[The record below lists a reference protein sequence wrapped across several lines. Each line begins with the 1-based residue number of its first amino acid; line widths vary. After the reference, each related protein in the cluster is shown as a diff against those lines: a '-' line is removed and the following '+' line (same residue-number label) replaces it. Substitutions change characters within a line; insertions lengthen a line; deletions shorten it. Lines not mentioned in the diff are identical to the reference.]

1 MSPHSSTDMKRD
13 IKIVMAT
20 HNGNKLREIRAL
32 LDGNGLSDITL
43 LTLSDIGYNQ
53 EIEETGTT
61 FSENA
66 YIKASVPAR
75 LGYYGLADDSGLEVD
90 YLLGAPGVYSARFA
104 GEPCNDAANNEK
116 LLEELEEVPESLRT
130 ARYVSVISF
139 VSPVSPAESFSV
151 SGKCEGLILEEYRG
165 EGGFGYDPLFYV
177 PELHKTFAQVTM
189 EEKNAVSHRGKATRL
204 FIARL
209 REMLDD

>member
-1 MSPHSSTDMKRD
+1 
-13 IKIVMAT
+13 MAT
-20 HNGNKLREIRAL
+20 HNQNKLREIYAL
-32 LDGNGLSDITL
+32 LDENGLSDITL
-43 LTLSDIGYNQ
+43 LTLSDIGYNE

-104 GEPCNDAANNEK
+104 GEPCDDLANNEK
-116 LLEELEEVPESLRT
+116 LLEELEGVPESLRT
-130 ARYVSVISF
+130 AHYVSVISF
-139 VSPVSPAESFSV
+139 VSPVSSAESFSV
-151 SGKCEGLILEEYRG
+151 SGECEGRILEEYRG
-165 EGGFGYDPLFYV
+165 EGGFGYDPLFFV
-177 PELHKTFAQVTM
+177 PELNKTFAQITM
-189 EEKNAVSHRGKATRL
+189 EEKNAVSHRGKAARL
-204 FIARL
+204 FIAKL

>member
-1 MSPHSSTDMKRD
+1 M
-13 IKIVMAT
+13 
-20 HNGNKLREIRAL
+20 
-32 LDGNGLSDITL
+32 
-43 LTLSDIGYNQ
+43 
-53 EIEETGTT
+53 
-61 FSENA
+61 
-66 YIKASVPAR
+66 
-75 LGYYGLADDSGLEVD
+75 D

-116 LLEELEEVPESLRT
+116 LLEELEDVPESLRT

-189 EEKNAVSHRGKATRL
+189 EEKNAVSHRGKATRM

>member
-1 MSPHSSTDMKRD
+1 MKKD

-20 HNGNKLREIRAL
+20 HNQNKLREIYAL
-32 LDGNGLSDITL
+32 LDENGLSDITL
-43 LTLSDIGYNQ
+43 LTLSDIGYNE

-104 GEPCNDAANNEK
+104 GEPCDDLANNEK
-116 LLEELEEVPESLRT
+116 LLEELEGVPESLRT
-130 ARYVSVISF
+130 AHYVSVISF
-139 VSPVSPAESFSV
+139 VSPVSSAESFSV
-151 SGKCEGLILEEYRG
+151 SGECEGRILEEYRG
-165 EGGFGYDPLFYV
+165 EGGFGYDPLFFV
-177 PELHKTFAQVTM
+177 PELNKTFAQITM
-189 EEKNAVSHRGKATRL
+189 EEKNAVSHRGKAARL
-204 FIARL
+204 FIAKL

>member
-1 MSPHSSTDMKRD
+1 M
-13 IKIVMAT
+13 KIVMAT

-53 EIEETGTT
+53 EIDETGTT

-116 LLEELEEVPESLRT
+116 LLEELEDVPESLRT

-209 REMLDD
+209 QEMLDD